1 MKKLLYFFILNYLF
15 FTSISYSN
23 NHDLYDNFKKAIV
36 DEFLKMKIINIIEA
50 NLILNYKRKKK
61 DNIVGVKLL
70 CLESD
75 LPQIETDEIIGLE
88 FENNENVKIY
98 GFGND
103 KWLDD
108 TKFNYTLESEY
119 IKLSR
124 NYEGKQYTEKINRR
138 TLKLE
143 DDLPCL
149 IFNHNLDLKKIIKDL
164 YRIHNGKYPVELK
177 L

>member
-1 MKKLLYFFILNYLF
+1 MRKLLSLYILTYLF
-15 FTSISYSN
+15 LTSISYSN

-61 DNIVGVKLL
+61 DNIVDVKLL
-70 CLESD
+70 CAESN

-98 GFGND
+98 GFE
-103 KWLDD
+103 DD
-108 TKFNYTLESEY
+108 EWFDMKANYTLESEY
-119 IKLSR
+119 INMTT
-124 NYEGKQYTEKINRR
+124 NYEGKQETGKINRR

-143 DDLPCL
+143 DDLSCL
-149 IFNHNLDLKKIIKDL
+149 IFNHKLDLNKIIKDL
-164 YRIHNGKYPVELK
+164 YLIHNGKYPVELK

>member
-1 MKKLLYFFILNYLF
+1 MKKLLCFFILTYLF

-36 DEFLKMKIINIIEA
+36 DEFLKMKIINDKEA

-61 DNIVGVKLL
+61 KNIVGVKLL
-70 CLESD
+70 CIESD

-98 GFGND
+98 GFDND
-103 KWLDD
+103 EWVDIKG
-108 TKFNYTLESEY
+108 NYTLESEN
-119 IKLSR
+119 INMSL
-124 NYEGKQYTEKINRR
+124 NYKGKQETGKISRR

-143 DDLPCL
+143 DDISCL
-149 IFNHNLDLKKIIKDL
+149 IFNHKLKLNKIIKDL
-164 YRIHNGKYPVELK
+164 YLIHNGKYPVELK

>member
-36 DEFLKMKIINIIEA
+36 DEFLKMKIINNKEA

-61 DNIVGVKLL
+61 DNIVDVKLL
-70 CLESD
+70 CADGD
-75 LPQIETDEIIGLE
+75 LPQIETDAIIVLE

-98 GFGND
+98 GFED
-103 KWLDD
+103 DEWLDM
-108 TKFNYTLESEY
+108 KANYTLEPEY
-119 IKLSR
+119 INITT
-124 NYEGKQYTEKINRR
+124 NYEGKQETGKINRR

-143 DDLPCL
+143 DDLSCL
-149 IFNHNLDLKKIIKDL
+149 IFNHNLDLNKIIKDL
-164 YRIHNGKYPVELK
+164 YLIHNGKYPVELK